1 MFKDHLLYVSKLIAA
16 FFKRPFIRR
25 VARKYPRVF
34 TFIQNRF
41 RSGVFLGLPFTI
53 LAILLS
59 INLIMLSEIAE
70 HAVNSEK
77 VKYLD
82 INVTGWFFNKRTP
95 FLSKA
100 FFYFTQL
107 GTFYG
112 VTIGTTVAGL
122 YLLLKKQWYLLLAL
136 LISVL
141 GSSLSMYY
149 SKIYFHRER
158 PLNMAYFTPENSFS
172 FPSGHATSAMALAGI
187 LCYFVLIEIENKKL
201 RLGLFLLGVSYIL
214 LIGLSRIYLGVHFVT
229 DVAAGYLLGLI
240 WVIVAI
246 GLMEYVAIS
255 KAKHKIE

>member
-1 MFKDHLLYVSKLIAA
+1 MQRMA
-16 FFKRPFIRR
+16 RR
-25 VARKYPRVF
+25 YPRVF
-34 TFIQNRF
+34 TFIRNRF
-41 RSGVFLGLPFTI
+41 KPGVFFGLPFTI

-59 INLIMLSEIAE
+59 INLFMLSEIVE
-70 HAVNSEK
+70 HVVNSPK
-77 VKYLD
+77 AKYLD
-82 INVTGWFFNKRTP
+82 MNVSGWFFSMRTP
-95 FLSKA
+95 FMSKA
-100 FFYFTQL
+100 FYYFTQL

-112 VTIGTTVAGL
+112 VTIGTTLAGL
-122 YLLLKKQWYLLLAL
+122 FLLWKKEWYLLLAL

-141 GSSLSMYY
+141 GSSLSMHY

-201 RLGLFLLGVSYIL
+201 RLGLFLLGVCYII
-214 LIGLSRIYLGVHFVT
+214 LIGLSRIYLGVHFLT
-229 DVAAGYLLGLI
+229 DVAAGYLLGLL

-255 KAKHKIE
+255 RTKHRIE

>member
-1 MFKDHLLYVSKLIAA
+1 MFKAHLLYVSELIAA
-16 FFKRPFIRR
+16 FFQRPFMRQL
-25 VARKYPRVF
+25 ARNYPRVF
-34 TFIQNRF
+34 TFIRNRF
-41 RSGVFLGLPFTI
+41 KPGVFFGLPFTV

-59 INLIMLSEIAE
+59 INLFMLSEIAE
-70 HAVNSEK
+70 HAVNSDE
-77 VKYLD
+77 VKYFD
-82 INVTGWFFNKRTP
+82 INVSGWFFNMRTP
-95 FLSKA
+95 FMSKA
-100 FFYFTQL
+100 FYYFTQL

-122 YLLLKKQWYLLLAL
+122 FLLLKKQWYLLLAL

-187 LCYFVLIEIENKKL
+187 LCYFVLIRIENKKL
-201 RLGLFLLGVSYIL
+201 RLWLFLLGVSYIL
-214 LIGLSRIYLGVHFVT
+214 LIGLSRIYLGVHFLT
-229 DVAAGYLLGLI
+229 DVTAGYLLGLV